1 MMYLCSAAYS
11 RAEMVYRRALR
22 RTGSE
27 AALDEEDDEA
37 GAGAERAREGSLDD
51 VAVAIVGPGVEE
63 TAVGR
68 RGTNITVDYYDDRN
82 TRSRARLLGRSG
94 STSRRKG
101 RYREL
106 TTSMSQVH
114 ELQWRGASGELRTA
128 SKQATLRARWR
139 RIDESWLRGEETAIR
154 GRRFARKRSDW
165 ATLGRGCAGCVSRPG
180 IEMSR
185 N

>member
-27 AALDEEDDEA
+27 AALDEDEA
-37 GAGAERAREGSLDD
+37 GAGAGRAREGSLEG
-51 VAVAIVGPGVEE
+51 VAVAIVGPRGEE

-68 RGTNITVDYYDDRN
+68 RGTSITVGYYDDRN

-94 STSRRKG
+94 SMSRRKG

-114 ELQWRGASGELRTA
+114 ELQSRGASGELRTA

-139 RIDESWLRGEETAIR
+139 RIDAGWFRAEEMAIQ
-154 GRRFARKRSDW
+154 GRRFCEEK
-165 ATLGRGCAGCVSRPG
+165 
-180 IEMSR
+180 E
-185 N
+185 